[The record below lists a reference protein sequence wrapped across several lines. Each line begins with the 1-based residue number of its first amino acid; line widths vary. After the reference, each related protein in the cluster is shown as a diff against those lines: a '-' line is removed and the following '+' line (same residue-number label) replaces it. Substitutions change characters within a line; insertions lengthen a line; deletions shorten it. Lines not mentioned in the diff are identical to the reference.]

1 MRLLGTEKIQME
13 NFSQSKKQFWKGKCL
28 KLYDSIGNALK
39 KWKMELIIFLDDIRV
54 YIIKVILELW
64 KFLPDMQKYQIF
76 SEMMKEIMNFF
87 DVYFWFTIEIF
98 F

>member
-1 MRLLGTEKIQME
+1 
-13 NFSQSKKQFWKGKCL
+13 
-28 KLYDSIGNALK
+28 
-39 KWKMELIIFLDDIRV
+39 MELIIFLDDIRV

-87 DVYFWFTIEIF
+87 DVYF
-98 F
+98 